1 MKEGPHVHKGNLM
14 VCDFCPVLASVL
26 LTLGAHAQR
35 VTVVVL
41 CVCVCLPVFSI
52 LPSRAFRRP
61 LRSVSGYSAEN
72 AVKLESHFL

>member
-1 MKEGPHVHKGNLM
+1 M

-26 LTLGAHAQR
+26 LTLGAHAQQ

-41 CVCVCLPVFSI
+41 CVCVCVCLPVFSI

-61 LRSVSGYSAEN
+61 LRGVSGYSAGN